1 MKRLFI
7 FAIITGS
14 IATAA
19 GQVASHQQAKFE
31 VPSATLAVPTGKP
44 VAKVNGAI
52 LTDIDLVREE
62 YAIFPY
68 AKQHSGSIPKDM
80 EPGIRKGALEMIIF
94 EELAYQDAKKR
105 GYTVSPEKLA
115 AAEKDFRKR
124 FASEDEYQ
132 QFLKFEFGGKQELLN
147 KRIERSLLIEKYLTI
162 NVTQKA
168 AISPAELKA
177 DYDKSGARF
186 AYPESFALQ
195 TVSIMPPANATKAQM
210 DDARKRAEEALKQ
223 AKATKTPEEFGL
235 LAEKVSE
242 DDYRVMM
249 GDHKWVAKDKVPP
262 EILKAALAMKKGD
275 VSDLLQVGPT
285 YVVFRLNGH
294 VQAGK
299 YKYSEVE
306 KDLRKQMEQQKT
318 EQVQA
323 ALNAKLRQSAKIET
337 L

>member
-1 MKRLFI
+1 MKRI
-7 FAIITGS
+7 FTIAIVIGL
-14 IATAA
+14 TAGA
-19 GQVASHQQAKFE
+19 WSQVASHTQAKFE
-31 VPSATLAVPTGKP
+31 VPSATLAAPTGKP
-44 VAKVNGAI
+44 VAKVNGAV
-52 LTDIDLVREE
+52 LTDRDLLREE

-68 AKQHSGSIPKDM
+68 AKQHNGSIPKDM

-105 GYTVSPEKLA
+105 GYAVSPQKLA

-124 FASEDEYQ
+124 FSSEQEYQ
-132 QFLKFEFGGKQELLN
+132 QFLKYEFDGKQELLN

-162 NVTQKA
+162 NVNQK
-168 AISPAELKA
+168 SVVTPAELKA
-177 DYDKSGARF
+177 GYDNSGAKF
-186 AYPESFALQ
+186 SYPESFALQ
-195 TVSIMPPANATKAQM
+195 TISIMPPANATKAQL
-210 DDARKRAEEALKQ
+210 DDAKKRAQDALKQ
-223 AKATKTPEEFGL
+223 AKATKTAEEFGV

-249 GDHKWVAKDKVPP
+249 GDHKWVGKDKMPP
-262 EILKAALAMKKGD
+262 EVLQAALRMKKD
-275 VSDLLQVGPT
+275 DISDLIQVGPN

-299 YKYSEVE
+299 YKFAEVQ

-318 EQVQA
+318 EQVRA
-323 ALNAKLRQSAKIET
+323 ALNARLKQSAKIET